1 MWGTEKISPKKELAV
16 LQPSVAV
23 AALDFFFAQPLR
35 AAPLRRPTPEHTE
48 SSYVRKNKLP

>member
-23 AALDFFFAQPLR
+23 AALEFFFAQPLR
-35 AAPLRRPTPEHTE
+35 AAPLRRPTPG
-48 SSYVRKNKLP
+48 Y